1 MLHNYRAL
9 ALVIVLA
16 LTAGLQASV
25 VSYPLSIEFSGA
37 TPPAGAA
44 PWLTAIFDDGGSPGS
59 VDLTLTATNL
69 VGSEFVNL
77 WLFNLDPA
85 LNPTLLVFSAPSKS
99 GSFTSPTISRSVDAF
114 KADGDGW
121 FDIKF
126 DFASGGGDAARFGP
140 GEDVSYTITG
150 IGSLTAGSFDF
161 LSKPG
166 GGHGPFPTAAHVQGI
181 GEDNA
186 NSGWITVPE
195 PTSLALLGVGAI
207 ASLRRRRR

>member
-1 MLHNYRAL
+1 MFHNYRAL
-9 ALVIVLA
+9 AFVTVLA

-25 VSYPLSIEFSGA
+25 VSYDLSMEFSGA

-44 PWLTAIFDDGGSPGS
+44 PWLNATFDDGGSAGS
-59 VDLTLTATNL
+59 VDLTLTAVNL
-69 VGSEFVNL
+69 VGSEFVDV

-85 LNPTLLVFSAPSKS
+85 LNPTLLVFSAPSKT
-99 GSFTSPTISRSVDAF
+99 GSFTDPTISQSVDAF

-121 FDIKF
+121 FDIEI
-126 DFASGGGDAARFGP
+126 DFASGGGAATRFGP

-150 IGSLTAGSFDF
+150 IGSLTADSFDF
-161 LSKPG
+161 LSSLG

-181 GEDNA
+181 GQTGAD
-186 NSGWITVPE
+186 SGWITVPE
-195 PTSLALLGVGAI
+195 PTSLALLSIGAI